1 MASNSYRV
9 TNGLVCVGA
18 GTIYGVGDGSSIHH
32 AVSLYTCMQV
42 I

>member
-18 GTIYGVGDGSSIHH
+18 GTIYGVGDGSGIYH
-32 AVSLYTCMQV
+32 AVMVLV
-42 I
+42 IILV